1 MNILSIQSQVVF
13 GHVGHQA
20 SAFPLQRLG
29 HNVWPAPT
37 VLFSNHLGWPSYR
50 GEWVNLA
57 AVGELM
63 LGLKDLGVFGQ
74 ADAILTGYLGD
85 PDMVRVARETVK
97 AARAA
102 NPKLIYACDPVMGD
116 DGKYYVKEELA
127 KAITEELVSHADI
140 LLPNVFELKHLT
152 GITVGSV
159 KDAIAA
165 LRALKRKT
173 GAEIVL
179 ATGVPDEAD
188 PAYISAL
195 ALNDDGIWQATG
207 PRHKMRPTASGTGD
221 CFAALFLGRYLPNRD
236 LPYALGNAVAGMS
249 RICALT
255 SVKNSDELQIVETQD
270 GWSKD
275 ETRLNVQKIA

>member
-1 MNILSIQSQVVF
+1 MNILSIQSQVVY

-20 SAFPLQRLG
+20 STFPLQRLG

-37 VLFSNHLGWPSYR
+37 VLFSNHLGWPTYR
-50 GEWVNLA
+50 GEWVNPA

-74 ADAILTGYLGD
+74 VDAILTGYLGD
-85 PDMVRVARETVK
+85 PDMVRAARETVK
-97 AARAA
+97 SAREA

-127 KAITEELVSHADI
+127 KAITEGLVTHADI
-140 LLPNVFELKHLT
+140 LFPNIFELRHLT
-152 GITVGSV
+152 GVTVNTT
-159 KDAIAA
+159 KDAIASI
-165 LRALKRKT
+165 RALKRKT

-179 ATGVPDEAD
+179 GTGVPDETD

-207 PRHKMRPTASGTGD
+207 PRHKMRVTASGTGD
-221 CFAALFLGRYLPNRD
+221 CFAALFLGRYLPQHD

-249 RICALT
+249 RICGLT
-255 SVKNSDELQIVETQD
+255 AATNAAELQIVESQD

-275 ETRLNVQKIA
+275 EAQLHVKKIA